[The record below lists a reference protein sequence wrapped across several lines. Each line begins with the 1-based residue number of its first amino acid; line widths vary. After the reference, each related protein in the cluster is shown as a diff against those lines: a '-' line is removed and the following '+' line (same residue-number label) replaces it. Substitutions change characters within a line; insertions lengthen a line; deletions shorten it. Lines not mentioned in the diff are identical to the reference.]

1 MVVPMPPVV
10 NASAD
15 VACCHQG
22 KVTLIPTQ
30 TQVIVGGAPVMRAG
44 DIAGS
49 PCLCPVP
56 PSPGSKPCT
65 TATLIPTPAA
75 NVSARVFVQGQ
86 PVVLGN
92 PTLPGITDGVPPC
105 PMLMVRFPG
114 QVVVNVAA

>member
-1 MVVPMPPVV
+1 MPPAV

-22 KVTLIPTQ
+22 KVTVIPTQ
-30 TQVIVGGAPVMRAG
+30 TKVLIGGAPALCAG
-44 DIAGS
+44 DIAAS

-56 PSPGSKPCT
+56 PSPGTKPCT
-65 TATLIPTPAA
+65 TATLIPTPVA

-114 QVVVNVAA
+114 QVVVNVAG